1 MFLLFLALFIVVPIL
16 ELAAIIWVGG
26 QIGILPTIAL
36 LIIDS
41 IVGAWLMK
49 TQGRAAWIRFNTAI
63 AERRVPAKEVV
74 DGGLVIFGG
83 ALLLTPG
90 FITDIFGALFL
101 IPPTRA
107 VIRKMALWR
116 LGGPM
121 VVAATEAMGGTSI
134 PKTPRGKRGS
144 RKDPGARR
152 PADVDSTATEIDP

>member
-1 MFLLFLALFIVVPIL
+1 MFLVLVALFILVPIA
-16 ELAAIIWVGG
+16 EIAAIIWVGG

-36 LIIDS
+36 LIADS
-41 IVGAWLMK
+41 LAGAWLMK
-49 TQGRAAWIRFNTAI
+49 TQGRAAWMRFNA
-63 AERRVPAKEVV
+63 AVSERRVPAKEVI

-107 VIRKMALWR
+107 IIRRMTLWR
-116 LGGPM
+116 FGGPM
-121 VVAATEAMGGTSI
+121 VVAATDAMGGASI
-134 PKTPRGKRGS
+134 PKRKRAS
-144 RKDPGARR
+144 REDPGARR

>member
-1 MFLLFLALFIVVPIL
+1 MFLFLVVLFIVVPIL
-16 ELAAIIWVGG
+16 ELAVLIWVGG

-41 IVGAWLMK
+41 IVGAMLMRS
-49 TQGRAAWIRFNTAI
+49 QGRATWMRFNTAV
-63 AERRVPAKEVV
+63 AEHRVPAKEVV

-107 VIRKMALWR
+107 LIRKLALWR
-116 LGGPM
+116 LGGPLLM
-121 VVAATEAMGGTSI
+121 TATEAMGGS
-134 PKTPRGKRGS
+134 RG
-144 RKDPGARR
+144 RKAGRSDPGARK
-152 PADVDSTATEIDP
+152 PHDVDSTATEIDP

>member
-1 MFLLFLALFIVVPIL
+1 MFVFLVALFIVVPIL
-16 ELAAIIWVGG
+16 ELAVLIWVGG

-41 IVGAWLMK
+41 IVGAMLMRS
-49 TQGRAAWIRFNTAI
+49 QGRAAWMRFNAAI
-63 AERRVPAKEVV
+63 AEHRVPAKEVV

-90 FITDIFGALFL
+90 FVTDIFGALFL

-107 VIRKMALWR
+107 VIRKFALWR

-121 VVAATEAMGGTSI
+121 LMTATEAMGGS
-134 PKTPRGKRGS
+134 RGRNAGRGN
-144 RKDPGARR
+144 RDPGARQ
-152 PADVDSTATEIDP
+152 PHDVDSTATEIDP

>member
-1 MFLLFLALFIVVPIL
+1 MFLVLVALFILVPIV
-16 ELAAIIWVGG
+16 EIAAIIWVGG
-26 QIGILPTIAL
+26 QIGVLPTIAL
-36 LIIDS
+36 LIADS
-41 IVGAWLMK
+41 IAGAWLMK

-90 FITDIFGALFL
+90 FVTDIFGALFL

-107 VIRKMALWR
+107 VIRRLTLWR
-116 LGGPM
+116 FGGPM
-121 VVAATEAMGGTSI
+121 VVAATGAMGRQGM
-134 PKTPRGKRGS
+134 PKTPRGRRAS
-144 RKDPGARR
+144 RRDPGARR

>member
-1 MFLLFLALFIVVPIL
+1 MFLLLIAAFIIVPII
-16 ELAAIIWVGG
+16 EIAAIIWVGG

-36 LIIDS
+36 LILDS
-41 IVGAWLMK
+41 LAGAWLMK

-107 VIRKMALWR
+107 IIRRMTLWR
-116 LGGPM
+116 FGGPM
-121 VVAATEAMGGTSI
+121 VVSATEAMGRQGV
-134 PKTPRGKRGS
+134 PKRKKAA

-152 PADVDSTATEIDP
+152 PADIDSTATEIDP